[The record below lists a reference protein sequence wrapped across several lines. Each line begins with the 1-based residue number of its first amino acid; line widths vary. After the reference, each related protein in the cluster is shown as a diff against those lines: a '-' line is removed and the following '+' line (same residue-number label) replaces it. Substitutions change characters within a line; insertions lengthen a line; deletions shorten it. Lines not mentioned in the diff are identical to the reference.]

1 MSIAGAKPNVLV
13 TGACGYIGSHVAR
26 MLSEKDFQVIVI
38 DNLSTGFRDALVH
51 NEIFYQG
58 DVGDTVL
65 LKQIFS
71 KHKIAAI
78 IHFAA
83 AIRVDES
90 VAQPEKYYSNNTVN
104 TLRLVTTAAELG
116 VKNII
121 FSSTAAAYG
130 QPRVV
135 PVDENAPTS
144 PESPY
149 GWSKLMSEQMLR
161 DMSAAH
167 GLRHVILRYF
177 NVAGADPE
185 LRMGQRTPEASHL
198 IKVACEVAVGKRE
211 RLKVFG
217 TDYPTPDGTC
227 VRDYIHVED
236 LASAHILALEH
247 LLRGGDSQ
255 LLNCGYGHGSS
266 VLDVVA
272 AVKRVSGKDF
282 PVDLAPRRP
291 GDVAS
296 IVADAGKIRRL
307 LAWQPR
313 FDHLDTIVKHA
324 YEWERKLRGPKNHD

>member
-1 MSIAGAKPNVLV
+1 MSLAGNKPNVLV

-26 MLSEKDFQVIVI
+26 MLSERDYQVIVV

-51 NEIFYQG
+51 NETFYQG
-58 DVGDTVL
+58 DVGDTGLMKQVL
-65 LKQIFS
+65 S

-90 VAQPEKYYSNNTVN
+90 VSKPEKYYNNNTVN
-104 TLRLVTTAAELG
+104 TLRLVTTACELG

-135 PVDENAPTS
+135 PVDESAPTA

-161 DMSAAH
+161 DMSHAH
-167 GLRHVILRYF
+167 GLRNVILRYF

-217 TDYPTPDGTC
+217 TDYPTADGTC
-227 VRDYIHVED
+227 VRDYIHIED

-272 AVKRVSGKDF
+272 AVKRVSGKNF

-307 LAWQPR
+307 LSWQPR
-313 FDHLDTIVKHA
+313 YDNLDTIVKHA
-324 YEWERKLRGPKNHD
+324 YEWERKLSGKVNA

>member
-1 MSIAGAKPNVLV
+1 MSFAGSKPSILV

-26 MLSEKDFQVIVI
+26 MLSENGYQVIVI
-38 DNLSTGFRDALVH
+38 DNLTTGFRDALVH
-51 NEIFYQG
+51 NETFYQG
-58 DVGDTVL
+58 DVGDVVL
-65 LKQIFS
+65 LKQVFN

-90 VAQPEKYYSNNTVN
+90 VVNPEKYYSNNTVN
-104 TLRLVTTAAELG
+104 TLRLVTTACEVG
-116 VKNII
+116 IKNVI

-130 QPRVV
+130 QPKVV
-135 PVDENAPTS
+135 PVDESAPTS

-167 GLRHVILRYF
+167 GIRNVILRYF

-198 IKVACEVAVGKRE
+198 IKVACEVATGKRE

-217 TDYPTPDGTC
+217 TDYPTADGTC
-227 VRDYIHVED
+227 IRDYIHVED
-236 LASAHILALEH
+236 LAHAHLLALEH
-247 LLRGGDSQ
+247 LLKGGDSQ

-266 VLDVVA
+266 VLDVVS

-307 LAWQPR
+307 LGWQPR
-313 FDHLDTIVKHA
+313 YDHLDTIVKHA
-324 YEWERKLRGPKNHD
+324 YEWERKLRGSHKG